1 MYFTYIVFL
10 FPLSSWVM
18 LLALR
23 LGIVY
28 TVCLSLSVHCGSLRS
43 GNLYAICLQ
52 LWCSPG
58 FPLWLGCWWHS
69 HQGIKNSFW
78 AKRKSLFYVFGGY
91 ATIVIPPSSLFH
103 HNWMTMTVRVAL
115 FLSGSRR
122 ADFTGGVS
130 GLRRLRNARSAHC
143 AALRH
148 SCAAQCRRWQI
159 MQIFKSLISLYIAII
174 GLTFG
179 SE

>member
-1 MYFTYIVFL
+1 MYFAYIVFL

-91 ATIVIPPSSLFH
+91 ATIVIPPSSLFTTIG
-103 HNWMTMTVRVAL
+103 WQWPFGWLCFWVDPGERTSPAASLGCADCAMRVVRTAPHYV
-115 FLSGSRR
+115 
-122 ADFTGGVS
+122 T
-130 GLRRLRNARSAHC
+130 
-143 AALRH
+143 
-148 SCAAQCRRWQI
+148 AAQRSVAVDR
-159 MQIFKSLISLYIAII
+159 FAN
-174 GLTFG
+174 F
-179 SE
+179 